1 MNKKNKVIPIFF
13 AVDDNYIKFLKI
25 SLVSMMANAS
35 KSRRYDI
42 YILHDGLSNESKNE
56 IKKLKNRRFNFKFR
70 DVGGQIRSLSNK
82 FKVRDYYTLTTYYRL
97 VIPDT
102 FFWLDKALYLDSDII
117 VNDDISKLFDIDIG
131 SNLVGAVRDQSLDA
145 IPEFATYS
153 EKALDIR
160 HEKYFNAGVLLM
172 NLKRMRN
179 EHFTRQIVLLTKQAV
194 YKVAQDQDVLN
205 VVCKDKVHYIEETW
219 NTMPIGE
226 KKEENPSLIHYNLI
240 YKPWKR
246 KDVPYEE
253 YYFDYAE
260 RAGLRTPI
268 FGMRA
273 SMTQRALDAEIA
285 GMENLKKLCL
295 TESRKRKIYKEAE
308 YEAEEL
314 EKREEELLHDNE
326 RREILEKIQRF
337 ELEGRFVEDVEN
349 DPPYSRLQ
357 PGDVDY
363 KHKKWRT
370 RTRNRIVY
378 RQAIKFYNR
387 LLKKGSCV
395 IDGFDGLGILKTVKG
410 GAIITCNH
418 FNPFDSIPLR
428 IAMKKMQPQKKL
440 FTIIREGNYT
450 FPGIYGHFMR
460 NGYTLPLAADY
471 DVMREMIDAVDYWL
485 SKGNYI
491 LIYPEQSMWWN
502 YRKPKPVREGAF
514 RFAVKSNVPVIPTF
528 ITMRDTDELDSDGY
542 KIQAYTL
549 HIGSPIYPEAGVSM
563 KDNVAKMMK
572 ANDDT
577 WKLIYEKEYGIKL
590 EYTTQEKEVTK

>member
-1 MNKKNKVIPIFF
+1 
-13 AVDDNYIKFLKI
+13 
-25 SLVSMMANAS
+25 
-35 KSRRYDI
+35 
-42 YILHDGLSNESKNE
+42 
-56 IKKLKNRRFNFKFR
+56 
-70 DVGGQIRSLSNK
+70 
-82 FKVRDYYTLTTYYRL
+82 
-97 VIPDT
+97 
-102 FFWLDKALYLDSDII
+102 
-117 VNDDISKLFDIDIG
+117 
-131 SNLVGAVRDQSLDA
+131 
-145 IPEFATYS
+145 
-153 EKALDIR
+153 
-160 HEKYFNAGVLLM
+160 
-172 NLKRMRN
+172 MRN
-179 EHFTRQIVLLTKQAV
+179 EHFTRQVVLLTKQAV

-205 VVCKDKVHYIEETW
+205 VVCKDKVHYLDETW

-226 KKEENPSLIHYNLI
+226 KKEETPSIIHFNLI

-246 KDVPYEE
+246 RDILYEE

-260 RAGLRTPI
+260 RAGLKTPI

-273 SMTQRALDAEIA
+273 SMTQKDLDAEIA

-295 TESRKRKIYKEAE
+295 IESKKRKIYRNAE
-308 YEAEEL
+308 NEAEEL

-326 RREILEKIQRF
+326 RREILEKIQLY
-337 ELEGRFVEDVEN
+337 EKEGRFIEDVEN
-349 DPPYSRLQ
+349 DPPYARLQ

-370 RTRNRIVY
+370 RTRNRIVS
-378 RQAIKFYNR
+378 RKATKFYNK
-387 LLKKGSCV
+387 LIKSGACV
-395 IDGFDGLGILKTVKG
+395 IDGFDGLATLKSVKT

-418 FNPFDSIPLR
+418 FNPFDSVPIRL
-428 IAMKKMQPQKKL
+428 AMKKMQPQKKL

-450 FPGIYGHFMR
+450 FPGIYGYFMR
-460 NGYTLPLAADY
+460 NCYTLPLASDF

-485 SKGNYI
+485 NKGCFI

-528 ITMRDTDELDSDGY
+528 ITMRDTDELDKDGY

-563 KDNVAKMMK
+563 KDNVERMMK

-577 WKLIYEKEYGIKL
+577 WKQIYEKEYGIKL
-590 EYTTQEKEVTK
+590 EYTTVHQTKEETTK